1 MLRSGTWLNR
11 ATEQLPP
18 QGLTSPQHGDA
29 LPHPRAEIL
38 ALTGVRA
45 VAAIAVVLHHIRLP
59 KSAPDPL
66 HKLIDAGYIGVP
78 LFFMLSGLVLGWN
91 YSTLSP
97 RDGSKLK
104 RFYLARVARVMPLYW
119 VVLFYLVL
127 VRAARDIPQEE
138 LWRHV
143 FAIQTW
149 SGDWMIGQQSYNA
162 PGWSICVEIFLY
174 ALFPFI
180 VPVIAAISR
189 RYRTTGLLV
198 VIGVAWTV
206 QLLLVAFFTA
216 KGWADLHAREPNSAH
231 RWLYRNP
238 LTRVPDFVVGI
249 SLAFLLM
256 RGFRVRVRNANLLQ
270 FGIVLFVVVL
280 ASLPREGG
288 FIRAMFY
295 GAMWTVPFGLLLLS
309 LAAQPRALISRFLS
323 TRVMVT
329 LGTASYALY
338 LTHRPILPG
347 LGQNLVDRAGINPY
361 LVVLMILGLC
371 LLIAEGAHRF
381 IEVPCRKAILQLVR
395 RPGNKPLPPSD
406 GTGQPTEPAPGPTP
420 LEAADRTPATTSSGA
435 SA

>member
-1 MLRSGTWLNR
+1 VLRSRTWLNR

-29 LPHPRAEIL
+29 LPHPRTEIL
-38 ALTGVRA
+38 ALTGIRA

-59 KSAPDPL
+59 HTAPTAL
-66 HKLIDAGYIGVP
+66 KQIIDAGYIGVP

-97 RDGSKLK
+97 HDGSKLK

-127 VRAARDIPQEE
+127 MRAARDIPQDN

-143 FAIQTW
+143 LAIQSW
-149 SGDWMIGQQSYNA
+149 SGDWQIGQQAYNA
-162 PGWSICVEIFLY
+162 PGWSICVEVFLY
-174 ALFPFI
+174 ALFPFL
-180 VPVIAAISR
+180 VPVIAAIAR

-198 VIGVAWTV
+198 VIAVAWAI
-206 QLLLVAFFTA
+206 QLALVTFFTA
-216 KGWADLHAREPNSAH
+216 KGWAVLHAREPNSGH

-256 RGFRVRVRNANLLQ
+256 RGIRLRVRNANILQ
-270 FGIVLFVVVL
+270 AVIVVFVLVL
-280 ASLPREGG
+280 AALPRESGLL
-288 FIRAMFY
+288 RAMFY

-309 LAAQPRALISRFLS
+309 LAAQPRALLSRFLS
-323 TRVMVT
+323 TRMMVA

-338 LTHRPILPG
+338 LTHRPILPN
-347 LGQNLVDRAGINPY
+347 LGQNLVDRPGINPY
-361 LVVLMILGLC
+361 LVVLVILGLC

-381 IEVPCRKAILQLVR
+381 VEVPCRKAILRLVGGR
-395 RPGNKPLPPSD
+395 GVKPSTPPDTGDQSVGPEPGSA
-406 GTGQPTEPAPGPTP
+406 PA
-420 LEAADRTPATTSSGA
+420 AATARTSFSGVR
-435 SA
+435 S